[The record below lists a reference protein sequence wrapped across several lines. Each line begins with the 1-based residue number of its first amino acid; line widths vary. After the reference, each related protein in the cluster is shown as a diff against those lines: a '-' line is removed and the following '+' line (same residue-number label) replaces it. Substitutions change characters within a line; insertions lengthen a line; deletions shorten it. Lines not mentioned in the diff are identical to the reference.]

1 MVTASA
7 AGTSRS
13 AAAAASAAA
22 IRPLNLLAVLG
33 HVLLE
38 VRLDGTLAQEVRRA
52 ALLFDVQ
59 ERTDSRVG
67 VASVLLC
74 PFVRVRPVR
83 QAHHPDLLE
92 PTGGAVHGALGGR
105 LPGRVPVQGDH
116 RAVSPGGTH
125 RVQMGFGDRGAAGR
139 QRHDVLL
146 WVRPGQGQNVHRSLH
161 QHRHSTGRDRGAL
174 LVQPE
179 HALGFLEQ
187 RRFGGGQVFRG
198 PALVE
203 IFVRRSAGEPGHA
216 PVGVAEADD
225 DPVAH
230 PVDEAA
236 GAGLLGHSGVEQVL
250 LAEALGAQ
258 VVGEVAPAVG
268 RIADGEPLAQRVDL
282 VAEAAAEVV
291 ERLGVCVELL
301 GVVLAGRGGDL
312 RDSGSGRRRRR
323 ARRSA
328 GTGSCRV
335 RGRTRSAIRHRRRR

>member
-1 MVTASA
+1 M
-7 AGTSRS
+7 
-13 AAAAASAAA
+13 
-22 IRPLNLLAVLG
+22 LG

-187 RRFGGGQVFRG
+187 RRFGGGSGISGSGSCRNFR
-198 PALVE
+198 A
-203 IFVRRSAGEPGHA
+203 
-216 PVGVAEADD
+216 
-225 DPVAH
+225 
-230 PVDEAA
+230 
-236 GAGLLGHSGVEQVL
+236 
-250 LAEALGAQ
+250 
-258 VVGEVAPAVG
+258 AVG
-268 RIADGEPLAQRVDL
+268 RRTRPRA
-282 VAEAAAEVV
+282 
-291 ERLGVCVELL
+291 
-301 GVVLAGRGGDL
+301 
-312 RDSGSGRRRRR
+312 RRRRGSR
-323 ARRSA
+323 RRS
-328 GTGSCRV
+328 
-335 RGRTRSAIRHRRRR
+335 GRASGR